1 MKLIIY
7 QFQVYSKLTILIVIL
22 NLFSITTY
30 GQKNQSPNILIM
42 MADDW
47 NWPHLPGI
55 EEPNIKT
62 PTFDWLREE
71 GVTFQNAF
79 VDSPSC
85 TPSRAALLTGRHP
98 WELETGVNLW
108 GALPAKFEVYPDLLE
123 EAGYTTGYSG
133 KGWGPGRLE
142 ETGRSRNPA
151 AATKYKN
158 FEEFYAVKDPS
169 KPFSFWFNTGDPHR
183 PYEWKSGIR
192 SGKKTKNV
200 VVPPIWPDTENVRID
215 LLDYFTEVERY
226 DTWCGKIIEFLR
238 DQGELD
244 NTIIIM
250 TGDNGMPFP
259 RAKMTL
265 YDLGTHVPLAIR
277 WPGTIEKG
285 RVVTDMVSLSD
296 LAPTFLEI
304 AGVQTPKSMSSSS
317 LLQIL
322 TSKKSGLIEPDRT
335 QVFSSLEQ
343 HCGRYPRRAIQTH
356 DYLFI
361 RNYETER
368 PINLCRAYWEG
379 DKGYSP
385 TWLELKELDPQSE
398 MFQRVDGPLPEE
410 ELYSL
415 KDDPYQLNNLAS
427 DPAFSKKKNELR
439 NRLEKEQNDT
449 KDPRVLGT
457 YEAVFYPK

>member
-1 MKLIIY
+1 MKQSHIRFKRCNKAVSL
-7 QFQVYSKLTILIVIL
+7 VTIFC
-22 NLFSITTY
+22 LFISVVQ
-30 GQKNQSPNILIM
+30 GQKKQTPNILIM

-55 EEPNIKT
+55 EEPNINT
-62 PTFDWLREE
+62 STFDWLREE

-108 GALPAKFEVYPDLLE
+108 GALPAKFQVYPDLLE

-151 AATKYKN
+151 AAAKYKN
-158 FEEFYAVKDPS
+158 FEEFYVEKDPK
-169 KPFSFWFNTGDPHR
+169 KPFLFWFNTGDPHR
-183 PYEWKSGIR
+183 PYEWQSGIR
-192 SGKKTKNV
+192 SGKKTKDV
-200 VVPPIWPDTENVRID
+200 IVPPIWPDTEKVRID
-215 LLDYFTEVERY
+215 LLDYLTEVERY
-226 DTWCGKIIEFLR
+226 DTWCGKIIEFLKEKG
-238 DQGELD
+238 DLD
-244 NTIIIM
+244 NTIILM

-277 WPGTIEKG
+277 WPDTIEKG
-285 RVVTDMVSLSD
+285 RLVTDMVSLSD
-296 LAPTFLEI
+296 LAPTFLET
-304 AGVQTPKSMSSSS
+304 AGIEPPKSMSSKSILS
-317 LLQIL
+317 ILQ
-322 TSKKSGLIEPDRT
+322 SKKSGLIDPNRT
-335 QVFSSLEQ
+335 QVFSSIEQ

-356 DYLFI
+356 DYLYI

-368 PINLCRAYWEG
+368 QINLCRGYWEG

-385 TWLELKELDPQSE
+385 TWVALKELDPESE
-398 MFQRVDGPLPEE
+398 MFLRVDGPLPAE
-410 ELYSL
+410 ELYRL
-415 KDDPYQLNNLAS
+415 KDDPYQMSNLAN
-427 DPAFSKKKNELR
+427 DPAFAKTKNELR
-439 NRLEKEQNDT
+439 DRLKKEQKAT
-449 KDPRVLGT
+449 KDPRILGT
-457 YEAVFYPK
+457 YEEIFYPK